1 MTVIAM
7 TREMGSRGLD
17 VSTALADRLGLDL
30 VQHEVVE
37 HVADKMHLRE
47 SSVNRFL
54 EGKAGLLE
62 RWGINENDLSLY
74 TSEEILEIAEGRDV
88 LIRGWGATYILRDIP
103 HVPCIRVCAPLEA
116 RVAVV
121 MERVGISDAAVA
133 RKEVRRNDAAHARA
147 ISHQFH
153 VDYRDPLLYD
163 LVLNTA
169 RLSIADCVEMVCR
182 MLESDTFRE
191 TPASQAMLHNRKIEA
206 AIRAALRS
214 NAITSQATPS
224 FEAHF
229 EPDTGT
235 VRISGVAANAE
246 YRREAER
253 VIAAVPG
260 VKAVE
265 NEMIV
270 IRASAYG
277 GP

>member
-17 VSTALADRLGLDL
+17 VCTALAERLGLEL

-62 RWGINENDLSLY
+62 RWGVNENDLSLF
-74 TSEEILEIAEGRDV
+74 TTEEILEIAEARNV
-88 LIRGWGATYILRDIP
+88 LIRGWGATYILRDIA
-103 HVPCIRVCAPLEA
+103 HVPCIRICAPLEA

-121 MERVGISDAAVA
+121 MERMGITDAAVA
-133 RKEVRRNDAAHARA
+133 RKEVRRNDAAHARTM
-147 ISHQFH
+147 SHMFH
-153 VDYRDPLLYD
+153 VDYRDPMLYD

-169 RLSIADCVEMVCR
+169 RLSVADCIDMVCR
-182 MLESDTFRE
+182 LLDSDTFRE
-191 TPASQAMLHNRKIEA
+191 TPASQARLHHRKIEA

-214 NAITSQATPS
+214 NAVTSQATPS

-229 EPDTGT
+229 DPETGT
-235 VRISGVAANAE
+235 VRISGVASNEE

-253 VIAAVPG
+253 VVAAVPG
-260 VKAVE
+260 VNAVE
-265 NEMIV
+265 NEMMV